1 MGRSASV
8 IEINGSSYDAATG
21 DVIGTVKRMARS
33 VRDNSSSRV
42 IDGFTKRK
50 LVTQAPIATKPKP
63 AGAKTSRGVKSSA
76 KKVHRRPEHSA
87 TLVRSVVVKP
97 TLRIRQATKNFARSP
112 RETLSNT
119 LRIDI
124 DRQARVGSIAKHDKV
139 SRFGSSQK
147 KTVEPIKAQVGEVV
161 TATKTTI
168 QASPVRA
175 VTSSMPSTVASAS
188 HARLERM
195 LDKALFQASAHKQ
208 TLTKRTG
215 RFVYIRSLPK
225 WIMISFVVVV
235 VATIVALVAWR
246 NIPAVAV
253 RLAAVRSHIT
263 ATVPS
268 FTPTDYSFDTAT
280 SQPGAVSIKY
290 TNKLNSSNS
299 YTVIQKE
306 SRQDSS
312 SLVANT
318 VPKNTQTQ
326 NFQNNGVMITS
337 YSANGENVAVCVNNG
352 TQVTVSGT
360 LDLTSAQKVASNTC
374 SN

>member
-1 MGRSASV
+1 MGRNASV

-21 DVIGTVKRMARS
+21 DVIGTVKRMAKS

-50 LVTQAPIATKPKP
+50 PVAETPITATPKP
-63 AGAKTSRGVKSSA
+63 AATPISRAVKSNA

-139 SRFGSSQK
+139 SRFGSAQK
-147 KTVEPIKAQVGEVV
+147 KTAETTESQVGEVV
-161 TATKTTI
+161 APAKATV

-175 VTSSMPSTVASAS
+175 VAAPMPSMVASAS

-195 LDKALFQASAHKQ
+195 LDRALFQASAHNQ
-208 TLTKRTG
+208 TLKKRSG
-215 RFVYIRSLPK
+215 RFGYIRTLPK
-225 WIMISFVVVV
+225 WILISFVIIV
-235 VATIVALVAWR
+235 VAAIVAFVAWR

-253 RLAAVRSHIT
+253 RLAAARSHIA
-263 ATVPS
+263 ATVPA

-290 TNKLNSSNS
+290 TNKLNSASS

-306 SRQDSS
+306 SKQDSS

-337 YSANGENVAVCVNNG
+337 YSANGENIAVCVSNG